1 MGRISVFIIIFGVL
15 CALGMFL
22 IVNCNMFEDIAMKGD
37 IQLLTV
43 EYEWVQV
50 AKLTHADGAWFG
62 CSVDISGDYIIV
74 GNEFENTF
82 TGSAFIY
89 RRNGSNWQL
98 MGDKIV
104 SGDPDMGDGF
114 GHSVSI
120 DGNYAIIGAYRDDE
134 KDTNSGA
141 AYIFYWD
148 GSSWTQQQKL
158 MTTDPDTLDDG
169 DQFGIAVSISGDKV
183 IIGANKDNS
192 DTGSAFVFHRSGLN
206 WNAISKLEAS
216 TGSNSDFFGYSVSID
231 GNSAIIGAYQD
242 DDNGG
247 NSGSAYVFYWTGSIW
262 GDGGSPSNE
271 NTHILAS
278 DGAAGDLFGY
288 AVAIS
293 GSYALSGASVKSAVY
308 FLQRNGTSWSQNN
321 YQPND
326 IGATDQF
333 GAAVDISGNLV
344 IIGAY
349 DDDDKGNDSGSAY
362 IYSRTTAGW
371 REEAKL
377 LGSDSAAGDNF
388 GYAVAVDGD
397 YAVVGAYQH
406 NGGAGAVYVFERKL
420 VKK

>member
-1 MGRISVFIIIFGVL
+1 
-15 CALGMFL
+15 
-22 IVNCNMFEDIAMKGD
+22 
-37 IQLLTV
+37 
-43 EYEWVQV
+43 
-50 AKLTHADGAWFG
+50 
-62 CSVDISGDYIIV
+62 
-74 GNEFENTF
+74 
-82 TGSAFIY
+82 
-89 RRNGSNWQL
+89 
-98 MGDKIV
+98 
-104 SGDPDMGDGF
+104 
-114 GHSVSI
+114 
-120 DGNYAIIGAYRDDE
+120 
-134 KDTNSGA
+134 
-141 AYIFYWD
+141 
-148 GSSWTQQQKL
+148 
-158 MTTDPDTLDDG
+158 
-169 DQFGIAVSISGDKV
+169 
-183 IIGANKDNS
+183 
-192 DTGSAFVFHRSGLN
+192 
-206 WNAISKLEAS
+206 
-216 TGSNSDFFGYSVSID
+216 
-231 GNSAIIGAYQD
+231 
-242 DDNGG
+242 
-247 NSGSAYVFYWTGSIW
+247 VFYWTGSIW

-271 NTHILAS
+271 HTHILAS

-349 DDDDKGNDSGSAY
+349 DDDDKGNDLGSAY